1 MGHEGHALAADEL
14 DAHSGPSV
22 GLASVHVRAVVTWL
36 AIFPM
41 VAAGMCALS
50 VLVPLW
56 HPVWRALV
64 LTLIVVPTAVY
75 LVVPQLL
82 SLYARSRL
90 GLARAKV
97 RRVAKRLPGANKKT
111 DSPSHAP
118 TVRRP

>member
-1 MGHEGHALAADEL
+1 MSHEGHALAADEL
-14 DAHSGPSV
+14 DAHPGSTLA
-22 GLASVHVRAVVTWL
+22 LASVHVRAVVTWL

-90 GLARAKV
+90 GLARIKG
-97 RRVAKRLPGANKKT
+97 RRVAKRLLSVNK
-111 DSPSHAP
+111 
-118 TVRRP
+118 